1 MTAER
6 ALPQLEADKLRDEL
20 NRFSGSVRIVTF
32 ISPT

>member
-20 NRFSGSVRIVTF
+20 NRFSGSVRVIA
-32 ISPT
+32 ILSPT